1 MIGQCCSSEARESLM
16 SHVMCASGNFRRMR
30 LTDGSAW
37 TTSPSELGL
46 MMRIRMR
53 ADSKP

>member
-1 MIGQCCSSEARESLM
+1 
-16 SHVMCASGNFRRMR
+16 MR